1 VKHLIALVF
10 VLSAA
15 ACGDDDTVTPGCT
28 LDDDCDAA
36 EMCVDQRCVPSTP
49 DAGQDAATDSGP
61 ACECV
66 GGEVCRADRC
76 VMECGDPA
84 SETCGAGNACDYAT
98 GACVSEGAAGA
109 LTGSG
114 EECGDTLCLPGTEC
128 NLVGSCVPAA
138 PCDTLRCA
146 EDMSACWGSMCRSER
161 PAGACTPAPLER
173 LNESDFI
180 HGGSGGA
187 FDLEFDDICNAY
199 TVTMISGT
207 DYMRQLAPDGTFTEW
222 DGVTNLNMGEVAV
235 RRLPDSEFGMG
246 DGPGKVAFTYTC
258 CPTCG
263 CVGDD
268 PQGVAQL
275 VREGDVNLPMVLTSS
290 TSQGMGPFEAS
301 LTYLNAGPAGLT
313 WGRDNT
319 LFVGN
324 VESNGDFVRADV
336 DALEVEVIQTFPERV
351 HASAVFSNTSLL
363 VATAGGTIY
372 RVATNIDAREV
383 WAEVGA
389 DVTSLFRDPFTGRVF
404 VSLSGGRIDTYDP
417 SGTLI
422 GEFESTGA
430 DGRMT
435 YSPDGFLYYLTAEQA
450 TARVLRFAL
459 PTSLG
464 ETI

>member
-1 VKHLIALVF
+1 MKYALATLLF
-10 VLSAA
+10 LSVA
-15 ACGDDDTVTPGCT
+15 ACGDDDITPGCS
-28 LDDDCDAA
+28 LDSECTSD
-36 EMCVDQRCVPSTP
+36 EMCVDRRCVPNNV
-49 DAGQDAATDSGP
+49 DAGRDAGTDAGP
-61 ACECV
+61 ACDCV
-66 GGEVCRADRC
+66 AGEACRADSC
-76 VMECGDPA
+76 VMDCGDPA
-84 SETCGAGNACDYAT
+84 SVSCGAGNECDYAT
-98 GACVSEGAAGA
+98 GDCVSEGTTGT

-114 EECGDTLCLPGTEC
+114 DACGDTMCLPGSEC
-128 NLVGSCVPAA
+128 NLAGSCVAAA
-138 PCDTLRCA
+138 PCDTIRCA
-146 EDMSACWGSMCRSER
+146 EDMSACWGSMCQSER
-161 PAGACTPAPLER
+161 PSGACTPASLER

-180 HGGSGGA
+180 HGGTGGA

-207 DYMRQLAPDGTFTEW
+207 DYMRQLAPDETFTEW

-258 CPTCG
+258 CPACG

-275 VREGDVNLPMVLTSS
+275 VREGDTNLPMVLTSS
-290 TSQGMGPFEAS
+290 TSQGMGPFDSGLAH
-301 LTYLNAGPAGLT
+301 LNAGPAGLT
-313 WGRDNT
+313 WGGDNT

-336 DALEVEVIQTFPERV
+336 DAGEVEVIQLFPERV
-351 HASAVFSNTSLL
+351 HASAVFGNTELL

-372 RVATNIDAREV
+372 LVSTTVEVREV
-383 WAEVGA
+383 WADVGVN
-389 DVTSLFRDPFTGRVF
+389 VTSMFRDPFTGRVF
-404 VSLSGGRIDTYDP
+404 VSLSGGRIDMYEP

-450 TARVLRFAL
+450 TARVLRFEL
-459 PTSLG
+459 PATL
-464 ETI
+464 

>member
-1 VKHLIALVF
+1 MKHLIATLMIF
-10 VLSAA
+10 GAA
-15 ACGDDDTVTPGCT
+15 ACGDDTVTPGCS
-28 LDDDCDAA
+28 LDGDCDTG
-36 EMCVDQRCVPSTP
+36 EMCVDQRCVPNNV
-49 DAGQDAATDSGP
+49 DAGFDATMDSGP
-61 ACECV
+61 MCDCV
-66 GGEVCRADRC
+66 SGEVCREDRC

-84 SETCGAGNACDYAT
+84 SVACGAGNSCDFAT
-98 GACVSEGAAGA
+98 GACVSDGTSGA
-109 LTGSG
+109 LSGEG
-114 EECGDTLCLPGTEC
+114 EECGGTLCLPGTEC
-128 NLVGSCVPAA
+128 NLAGSCVAAA
-138 PCDTLRCA
+138 PCSALRCA
-146 EDMSACWGSMCRSER
+146 EDMSACWGSMCQSER
-161 PAGACTPAPLER
+161 PAGACTPASLER

-207 DYMRQLAPDGTFTEW
+207 DYMRQLAPDETFTEW

-235 RRLPDSEFGMG
+235 RRLPDGEFGMG

-275 VREGDVNLPMVLTSS
+275 LREGDENLPMVLTSS
-290 TSQGMGPFEAS
+290 TSQGMGPFNS
-301 LTYLNAGPAGLT
+301 GLVHLNAGPAGLT

-324 VESNGDFVRADV
+324 VETNGDFVRADV
-336 DALEVEVIQTFPERV
+336 DALEVEVIQTFPDRV
-351 HASAVFSNTSLL
+351 HASTVFSNTSLL

-372 RVATNIDAREV
+372 RVSTNIDAREV
-383 WAEVGA
+383 WAEVGV
-389 DVTSLFRDPFTGRVF
+389 DVTSMFRDRFTGRVF
-404 VSLSGGRIDTYDP
+404 VSLSGGRIDMYEP
-417 SGTLI
+417 GGALI

-459 PTSLG
+459 PATL
-464 ETI
+464 